1 MEHLSQA
8 FIATRPVPPEFDPA
22 LANLKSSLALWIEK
36 ALRAPSLAT
45 GLTQLCQDLE
55 VAISR
60 GLITLP
66 ECLCAVVPDR
76 YARRLVYQDLASGI
90 TVLAMV
96 WGPGQST
103 PLHDHAGLWGIE
115 AVLAGE
121 IETVPYDLTG
131 QQNDQ
136 YYFQAR
142 AEERIAAG
150 ATGYLMPPFEHH
162 ITRNVSQQVAITLNI
177 YGGPM
182 PACNIF
188 LPSGPGYYTRQRRE
202 LIFTD

>member
-1 MEHLSQA
+1 MEQVSQA
-8 FIATRPVPPEFDPA
+8 FITPPPVSPEFDPA
-22 LANLKSSLALWIEK
+22 LTNLKSSLALWIDK
-36 ALRAPSLAT
+36 ALRAPSLIS

-66 ECLCAVVPDR
+66 DRLRAAHPDR
-76 YARRLVYQDLASGI
+76 YARRLVYQDVASGV

-103 PLHDHAGLWGIE
+103 PLHDHGGLWGIE

-121 IETVPYDLTG
+121 IETVPHDLTA
-131 QQNDQ
+131 QQNGR

-162 ITRNVSQQVAITLNI
+162 ITRNVSHQVAISLNI

-188 LPSGPGYYTRQRRE
+188 LPAGPGYYTRQRRE
-202 LIFTD
+202 LTYTD